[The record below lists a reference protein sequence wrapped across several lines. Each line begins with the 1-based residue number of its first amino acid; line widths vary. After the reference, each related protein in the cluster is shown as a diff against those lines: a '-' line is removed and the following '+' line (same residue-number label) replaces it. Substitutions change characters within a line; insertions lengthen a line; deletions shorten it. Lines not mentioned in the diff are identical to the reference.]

1 MRKETGIM
9 SRGTV
14 RRAAAVVAILAA
26 GSLISAAPA
35 AAHCDGLDGPVVEA
49 ARRSLESGDVRYAL
63 VWVRAEDEAEIR
75 HAFDHAM
82 KVRALGEEARALAD
96 RYFFETLVRVHRTGE
111 GAPYTGLKPA
121 GRDLGPAIPAAD
133 RAVAS
138 GAVGELEAIL
148 LDAVRARL
156 RELHAAVAALS
167 RYEPTAIDAGREFV
181 EAYVPFIHYVEAVYA
196 LAAGH
201 GPAGEHAQAA
211 AG

>member
-1 MRKETGIM
+1 M

-49 ARRSLESGDVRYAL
+49 ARRSLETGDVRYAL
-63 VWVRAEDEAEIR
+63 VWVLAEHEAEIR

-82 KVRALGEEARALAD
+82 KVRALGEEARELAD
-96 RYFFETLVRVHRTGE
+96 RHFFETLVRVHRAGE

-133 RAVAS
+133 RALAS
-138 GAVGELEAIL
+138 GEVGELETIV
-148 LDAVRARL
+148 LDEVRARL
-156 RELHAAVAALS
+156 RELYEAAAALS
-167 RYEPTAIDAGREFV
+167 RYEPTDVAAGRKFV
-181 EAYVPFIHYVEAVYA
+181 EAYVPFIHYVEEVYA
-196 LAAGH
+196 LASGH
-201 GPAGEHAQAA
+201 GHAAEHGHEA
-211 AG
+211 AGAGTHGHE